1 MKLLE
6 VCDLRKNYYI
16 ENSRTMKREKIE
28 VIKNISFQIAESES
42 VSIMGKSGCGKTTLL
57 NMLGGLINPSSG
69 SIFYKG
75 ENLSDLSKEHLEEY
89 RRLQVGF
96 VFQDYRLLECMTIKE
111 NMVLPCMLDHQNVN
125 KAIRK
130 VEIMAE
136 MLKIGDRLDYYPS
149 ELSGGEKQ
157 RAAIGRALINMP
169 SLILADE
176 PTGNLDSVSSK
187 NVMEILVK
195 LQRELNVTM
204 ILVTHDKEIANYC
217 NRTIK
222 IEDGKICER

>member
-75 ENLSDLSKEHLEEY
+75 ENLSDL
-89 RRLQVGF
+89 RN
-96 VFQDYRLLECMTIKE
+96 I
-111 NMVLPCMLDHQNVN
+111 
-125 KAIRK
+125 
-130 VEIMAE
+130 
-136 MLKIGDRLDYYPS
+136 LKNIGDCRWDLYF
-149 ELSGGEKQ
+149 KI
-157 RAAIGRALINMP
+157 IGYW
-169 SLILADE
+169 
-176 PTGNLDSVSSK
+176 SV
-187 NVMEILVK
+187 
-195 LQRELNVTM
+195 
-204 ILVTHDKEIANYC
+204 
-217 NRTIK
+217 
-222 IEDGKICER
+222 

>member
-1 MKLLE
+1 
-6 VCDLRKNYYI
+6 
-16 ENSRTMKREKIE
+16 
-28 VIKNISFQIAESES
+28 
-42 VSIMGKSGCGKTTLL
+42 
-57 NMLGGLINPSSG
+57 
-69 SIFYKG
+69 
-75 ENLSDLSKEHLEEY
+75 
-89 RRLQVGF
+89 
-96 VFQDYRLLECMTIKE
+96 
-111 NMVLPCMLDHQNVN
+111 
-125 KAIRK
+125 
-130 VEIMAE
+130 
-136 MLKIGDRLDYYPS
+136 
-149 ELSGGEKQ
+149 
-157 RAAIGRALINMP
+157 MP

>member
-1 MKLLE
+1 MYDNKGKY
-6 VCDLRKNYYI
+6 DF
-16 ENSRTMKREKIE
+16 TMYVR
-28 VIKNISFQIAESES
+28 
-42 VSIMGKSGCGKTTLL
+42 
-57 NMLGGLINPSSG
+57 SS
-69 SIFYKG
+69 K
-75 ENLSDLSKEHLEEY
+75 
-89 RRLQVGF
+89 
-96 VFQDYRLLECMTIKE
+96 C
-111 NMVLPCMLDHQNVN
+111 N

-222 IEDGKICER
+222 IEDVKICER

>member
-1 MKLLE
+1 M
-6 VCDLRKNYYI
+6 
-16 ENSRTMKREKIE
+16 
-28 VIKNISFQIAESES
+28 
-42 VSIMGKSGCGKTTLL
+42 
-57 NMLGGLINPSSG
+57 
-69 SIFYKG
+69 
-75 ENLSDLSKEHLEEY
+75 
-89 RRLQVGF
+89 GF

-111 NMVLPCMLDHQNVN
+111 NMILPCMLDHQNVN